1 MPKFLTVSQGSSEW
15 HALRDGKIGSSD
27 IASVISLKGAYK
39 MRKVLLA
46 EKAGRAPKPV
56 SDFQARMFRDG
67 HEWEAVAREKMEFTL
82 GCKLHPIVVQD
93 DENHRFIASLDGISD
108 DRKTFVEIKSTVRAE
123 LFTTKEI
130 PDLYD
135 VQMQWQFLIS
145 GATRGVLVIVHR
157 ETGEMLVHENEP
169 NKEKM
174 NLLREKA
181 EEFLTELEE
190 LELFEQP
197 REIES
202 TDSEVYMLAERKK
215 RVKEMQDQIDAI
227 ETDIKDRAAALL
239 NRFKATKITGFDI
252 SIETIERK
260 GAVDYSKIK
269 ELEGVDLEK
278 YRKKPTSFIQVK
290 IKGTK

>member
-1 MPKFLTVSQGSSEW
+1 MPKFLTVSQGSNEW
-15 HALRDGKIGSSD
+15 HQLRDGKIGSSD

-39 MRKVLLA
+39 TRKVLLA
-46 EKAGRAPKPV
+46 EKAGRAPKAI
-56 SDFQARMFRDG
+56 SDFQARMFQDG
-67 HEWEAVAREKMEFTL
+67 HDWEKIAREKMEFTL
-82 GCKLHPIVVQD
+82 GCTLQPVVVQD
-93 DENHRFIASLDGISD
+93 DDNHRFIASLDGISE

-145 GATRGVLVIVHR
+145 GATRGILVIVHR
-157 ETGEMLVHENEP
+157 NTGEMLVHENEP

-174 NLLREKA
+174 ATLRIEAKK
-181 EEFLTELEE
+181 FLAELEE
-190 LELFEQP
+190 LELFDQP
-197 REIES
+197 KEIES
-202 TDSEVYMLAERKK
+202 TDSEVYMLAEKKK
-215 RVKEMQDQIDAI
+215 RVKEMQDQIDLI
-227 ETDIKDRAAALL
+227 EADIKDRAAALL
-239 NRFKATKITGFDI
+239 NKYKATKITGFDI
-252 SIETIERK
+252 AIETIERK

-278 YRKKPTSFIQVK
+278 YRKKPTAYVQVK